1 MQFRVF
7 LRQKESLSD
16 FTIVEISKIHTAVVV
31 IVSSAGNHDPMAIAR
46 PGGIAVGIV
55 LTVEEGKIEGRSGFR
70 SEARASILF
79 HRDTDDI
86 SIMVPAMETTILS
99 QGK

>member
-16 FTIVEISKIHTAVVV
+16 FTVVEISEIHTAVVV
-31 IVSSAGNHDPMAIAR
+31 IISSAGNHDPMTIAR

-55 LTVEEGKIEGRSGFR
+55 LAVEEGEIEGRSGFR

-86 SIMVPAMETTILS
+86 SIMVPAMETTVLT